1 MLKTTLSVLFV
12 SLFVTSNAIAG
23 KCSNAID
30 EVSKY
35 EAHQAGYVYA
45 VDMAVDQCIV
55 EAQDKTLPSVVQQI
69 FNDTDLCSDT
79 AKNQQL
85 SDSFT
90 AQCQLKAVKLS
101 SWIIKH
107 SH

>member
-1 MLKTTLSVLFV
+1 MRVLL
-12 SLFVTSNAIAG
+12 LFLIMSFFASSNAFAG

-35 EAHQAGYVYA
+35 EVHEEGYVYA

-55 EAQDKTLPSVVQQI
+55 EAQDKALPSVVEQI

-101 SWIIKH
+101 SWVLKY